1 MNNNISYDFIEHLL
15 DRIEDYAKET
25 KDELQKN
32 KDDVFFQ
39 GKDLAYMEILDVI
52 ATELKANG
60 IKEES

>member
-32 KDDVFFQ
+32 KYDVFFQ
-39 GKDLAYMEILDVI
+39 GKDSAYMEILDVI